1 MTRRASAHWG
11 RRRRRVR
18 RTATVLTILLA
29 VGALLGWLVYH
40 ATRPEVRRPGEALSD
55 ITENL
60 SRDLPAEAPAV
71 RFADVTEAAGLADF
85 VTFTGA
91 RTSQLPE
98 DMGSGAAWGDVDN
111 DGDDDLLLVAAGG
124 ALTLAADERAPSL
137 LYENVGDGRFQR
149 MESFPELRIL
159 GMAAAWADYD
169 LDGWLD
175 LAVSG
180 YRTLLLFHNE
190 QGRLVPGPAL
200 PVPNGYW
207 AGLAW
212 GDFDG
217 DRDPDLYVCGYVR
230 YEEDA
235 GTTRRAS
242 DQYGTSVPYT
252 LNPASF
258 EPEANLL
265 LVNQGDGVFEEMALL
280 HGVSNPEGRSLG
292 ALWHDF
298 DDDGRLDLYVANDI
312 SDNALYLNRGDT
324 FEDAGL
330 TAWVA
335 DYRGAM
341 GLAVGDW
348 NRDGDDDLFVTH
360 WLAQENALYDSRLRQ
375 RPDPA
380 APLTFSDL
388 AAPLG
393 LGQIALPMV
402 GWGTDFADLD
412 ADGWLDL
419 VVANGSTLET
429 KEEPRSLVPQPA
441 MLLWSEA
448 GRAFHDLAALAP
460 DVARPRVGRGL
471 ALSDVDGDGDLDLVV
486 VDLAAGATLLA
497 NETEQGHWL
506 ALRLR
511 DRPRPGVLG
520 FADGAVATARLGD
533 VFLRRTVGGGSY
545 LSQGS
550 RVLHFGLG
558 EAERIDGLAVRWPGG
573 KTASYGPLEADTR
586 WEISEGDAVPRRVEA
601 AAPSSSA
608 LDERERVLAFW
619 ENQRAAMDAMKR
631 DGDLERAVKLFR
643 RALELDPAHEDSRY
657 YLANCLAALGDPQA
671 ALAEL
676 DTMRR
681 LSPGSHRA
689 HKQWGVL
696 RAVTARDADDL
707 AAAAAALERALSINR
722 EETGS
727 LLVLGEIAL
736 LQGRDDLA
744 RQRLEWACR
753 TNPRATGG
761 FFLRGYLA
769 WKAGDASRAGELLE
783 AARATLGED
792 WKPKGAAAEGDV
804 ASRMH
809 RETTPLSPY
818 WRGWDGGT
826 EPAAAFAAL
835 EPALADLRP
844 RS

>member
-1 MTRRASAHWG
+1 MTARRGPHWG
-11 RRRRRVR
+11 RRHRRVR
-18 RTATVLTILLA
+18 RTAATLTVLLA
-29 VGALLGWLVYH
+29 VGGLLGWLVYR
-40 ATRPEVRRPGEALSD
+40 ATRPQMRRPGEALAD
-55 ITENL
+55 ITQNL
-60 SRDLPAEAPAV
+60 SHDLPAEAPEP
-71 RFADVTEAAGLADF
+71 RFVDVTVEAGLGDF
-85 VTFTGA
+85 VTFAGE

-98 DMGSGAAWGDVDN
+98 DMGAGAAWGDVDN
-111 DGDDDLLLVAAGG
+111 DGDDDLFLVAAGG
-124 ALTLAADERAPSL
+124 ALTLPADERAPSL
-137 LYENVGDGRFQR
+137 LYENLGGGRFR
-149 MESFPELRIL
+149 RVESFPAPRIL

-190 QGRLVPGPAL
+190 EGRLVPGPEL
-200 PVPNGYW
+200 PVPDGYW

-235 GTTRRAS
+235 GPTRRGS
-242 DQYGTSVPYT
+242 NQYGTSVPYT

-265 LVNQGDGVFEEMALL
+265 LVNRGQGVFEEMALL

-292 ALWHDF
+292 AVWHDF

-330 TAWVA
+330 AAWVA

-360 WLAQENALYDSRLRQ
+360 WLAQENALYDSRLLERS
-375 RPDPA
+375 DST

-402 GWGTDFADLD
+402 GWGTEFADLD

-419 VVANGSTLET
+419 VVVNGSTLET
-429 KEEPRSLVPQPA
+429 REEPRGLVPQPA
-441 MLLWSEA
+441 MLLWNDA
-448 GRAFHDLAALAP
+448 GRAFHDLATLDP
-460 DVARPRVGRGL
+460 ELARPRVGRGL
-471 ALSDVDGDGDLDLVV
+471 ALADVDGDGDLDLLV

-497 NETEQGHWL
+497 NETERGRWL

-511 DRPRPGVLG
+511 DRPRPDVLG
-520 FADGAVATARLGD
+520 FADGAVATARIGE
-533 VFLRRTVGGGSY
+533 VALRRTVGGGSY

-558 EAERIDGLAVRWPGG
+558 EAQRVDDLTVRWPGG
-573 KTASYGPLEADTR
+573 ESASYGPLEAGAL
-586 WEISEGDAVPRRVEA
+586 WEITEDDPTPRRVVTGATA
-601 AAPSSSA
+601 AGTI
-608 LDERERVLAFW
+608 DERERVRAFW
-619 ENQRAAMDAMKR
+619 ETQRSAMDAMKR
-631 DGDLERAVKLFR
+631 DGDLERAVELFR

-696 RAVTARDADDL
+696 RALTARDAGDL
-707 AAAAAALERALSINR
+707 AAATAALERALEINR

-736 LQGRDDLA
+736 LQGRNDLA
-744 RQRLEWACR
+744 RQRLEWACS

-769 WKAGDASRAGELLE
+769 WKAGDAGDAAELLE

-792 WKPKGAAAEGDV
+792 WKPEGAAAEGDV
-804 ASRMH
+804 ATRMH

-818 WRGWDGGT
+818 WRQWDGGT
-826 EPAAAFAAL
+826 DPAAAFAAL
-835 EPALADLRP
+835 EPALADFRP